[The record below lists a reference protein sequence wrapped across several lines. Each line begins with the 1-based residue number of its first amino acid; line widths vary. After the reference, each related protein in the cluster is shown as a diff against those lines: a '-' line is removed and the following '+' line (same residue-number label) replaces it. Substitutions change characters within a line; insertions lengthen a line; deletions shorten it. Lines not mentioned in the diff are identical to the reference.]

1 MKLELTS
8 REESLILDSVLTRI
22 RTIEKLIHGWNEFPD
37 EHTPSLIESYTLDL
51 LDLQELMNNLLKPL
65 N

>member
-22 RTIEKLIHGWNEFPD
+22 RTIEKLIYGWNEFPD

-51 LDLQELMNNLLKPL
+51 LDLKEMEKKLLKPL
-65 N
+65 I